1 MILRLNR
8 LFGGRP
14 SDRMLQ
20 GATIDEPY
28 RILAWCILFEVPRH
42 KCTLV
47 FEFLALAPL
56 QDSPA
61 TRWSTCARDISE
73 GGHTIRPG
81 GCFGPIPIEP
91 ISVLYCAG
99 KDRALQ
105 LDGFM
110 QRWYPAMSDAHWNES
125 HLSRYDEYFGYWCFC
140 RGGRQTSRHS
150 RRSSQGPS
158 ELSLRCQTRN
168 GDAGAS
174 WSDNAHISSFVS
186 CNAAAILAV
195 EKAARES
202 GATMRL
208 LLIEDEKELA
218 AALAVALSKHGIVT
232 DQTAGL
238 ADAFELTLQNDYDA
252 ILLDRRL
259 PDGEGLTLIPMLR
272 RSGRDTPII
281 VMTARNEPLERVK
294 GLDIGADDYL
304 GKPFLVEELMARVR
318 AVLRRPTNL
327 AEPLLTVGRM
337 SIDPLNLSVAIDA
350 APFDLPRRELLVL
363 VALAKRKDKTVLR
376 STLEAAVYNYEEEIQ
391 SNALDAHI
399 SRLRKRLLDAGAG
412 IAIHNIRGVGYLLKD
427 G

>member
-1 MILRLNR
+1 M
-8 LFGGRP
+8 
-14 SDRMLQ
+14 
-20 GATIDEPY
+20 ATP
-28 RILAWCILFEVPRH
+28 VHP
-42 KCTLV
+42 
-47 FEFLALAPL
+47 
-56 QDSPA
+56 
-61 TRWSTCARDISE
+61 
-73 GGHTIRPG
+73 
-81 GCFGPIPIEP
+81 
-91 ISVLYCAG
+91 
-99 KDRALQ
+99 
-105 LDGFM
+105 
-110 QRWYPAMSDAHWNES
+110 
-125 HLSRYDEYFGYWCFC
+125 
-140 RGGRQTSRHS
+140 
-150 RRSSQGPS
+150 
-158 ELSLRCQTRN
+158 
-168 GDAGAS
+168 GAS
-174 WSDNAHISSFVS
+174 NEHISSFVS

-232 DQTAGL
+232 DQTARL

-327 AEPLLTVGRM
+327 AEPVLTVGRM

-427 G
+427 E